1 MNIQVNNLPA
11 ARIVMLR
18 HTGSYDGIGDVFD
31 KLWTWVSSH
40 NVPVQ
45 RTIGIYWDNPD
56 EVPTEKLRS
65 AACVEIPDSYQITD
79 SGGLSLILD
88 QLAPGDY
95 ATTRYVGPYEN
106 LGPVWGEL
114 TSYVEQTLRRAISE
128 NPAFEVYV
136 NDPSD
141 TPPSQ
146 LITDLFMPL
155 A

>member
-1 MNIQVNNLPA
+1 MNAQVIHLDPV
-11 ARIVMLR
+11 RIVMLR
-18 HTGSYDGIGDVFD
+18 HTGSYDGIGPVFD
-31 KLWTWVSSH
+31 KLWGWVESNS
-40 NVPVQ
+40 VPVL

-56 EVPTEKLRS
+56 EVPVNKLRS
-65 AACVEIPDSYQITD
+65 AACVEIPADYQVTD

-95 ATTRYVGPYEN
+95 AMASCVGPYEN
-106 LGPVWGEL
+106 LAAEWTNL
-114 TSYVEQTLRRAISE
+114 TTYCENTIRRKISN

-146 LITDLFMPL
+146 LITELYMPL
-155 A
+155 V